1 MEAHLTSVPCGS
13 CHLCCHTI
21 ITLADDEYHY
31 AWTMQVID
39 GRVQRILCRQPNGD
53 CIYLQHG
60 KCSIHGRAPKVC
72 RDFDCR
78 DLVRKPNPKVPAEVV
93 ARGKELLEHAD

>member
-1 MEAHLTSVPCGS
+1 
-13 CHLCCHTI
+13 
-21 ITLADDEYHY
+21 
-31 AWTMQVID
+31 MQVVD
-39 GRVQRILCRQPNGD
+39 GRVQRILCRKPNGD
-53 CIYLQHG
+53 CIYLIDG